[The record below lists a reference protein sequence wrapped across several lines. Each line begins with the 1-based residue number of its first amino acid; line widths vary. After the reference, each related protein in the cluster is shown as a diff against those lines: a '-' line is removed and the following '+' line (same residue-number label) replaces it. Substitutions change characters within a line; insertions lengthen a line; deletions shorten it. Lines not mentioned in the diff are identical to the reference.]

1 MNAVKCAVNGCKR
14 PVDRRGWCTSHYF
27 HWYRYGDPKTVI
39 PRGAHKVFCKRGHD
53 MSNAYVRPDTGL
65 RQCRECAKER
75 NRSYPNRK
83 KVFIKRTVRQ
93 RLMNEANGICA
104 YCGQSGARSLDHVVP
119 KADRRR
125 AGISDTDEAYLVVA
139 CLTCN
144 IRKGTRKLVPPSWAN
159 KIAQLRE
166 VIPGHWRC
174 WNGDPKAASFR
185 VTYAG
190 KPLAG
195 KVQA

>member
-1 MNAVKCAVNGCKR
+1 MNAVKCAYCRER
-14 PVDRRGWCTSHYF
+14 PAVTMDH
-27 HWYRYGDPKTVI
+27 VI
-39 PRGAHKVFCKRGHD
+39 PRSIAKK
-53 MSNAYVRPDTGL
+53 YKGL
-65 RQCRECAKER
+65 IPAALLL
-75 NRSYPNRK
+75 
-83 KVFIKRTVRQ
+83 TV
-93 RLMNEANGICA
+93 
-104 YCGQSGARSLDHVVP
+104 P
-119 KADRRR
+119 
-125 AGISDTDEAYLVVA
+125 A